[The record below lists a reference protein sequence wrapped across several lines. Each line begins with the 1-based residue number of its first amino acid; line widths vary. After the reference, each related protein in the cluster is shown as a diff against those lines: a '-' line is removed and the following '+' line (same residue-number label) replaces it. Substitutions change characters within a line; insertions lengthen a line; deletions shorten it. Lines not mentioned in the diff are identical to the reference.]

1 MTSVPKNQKGTFTRR
16 PRNHNDLPG
25 LDKLPVPQG
34 TKNRKRGSKQVWMPV
49 QVQVIEEGSS
59 ESAGKRQRT
68 NSVFDRLEEMNDEQ
82 GRNRNESV
90 FDRLEDPMADPA
102 AQGRRGQ

>member
-1 MTSVPKNQKGTFTRR
+1 
-16 PRNHNDLPG
+16 
-25 LDKLPVPQG
+25 
-34 TKNRKRGSKQVWMPV
+34 
-49 QVQVIEEGSS
+49 
-59 ESAGKRQRT
+59 
-68 NSVFDRLEEMNDEQ
+68 MNDEQ